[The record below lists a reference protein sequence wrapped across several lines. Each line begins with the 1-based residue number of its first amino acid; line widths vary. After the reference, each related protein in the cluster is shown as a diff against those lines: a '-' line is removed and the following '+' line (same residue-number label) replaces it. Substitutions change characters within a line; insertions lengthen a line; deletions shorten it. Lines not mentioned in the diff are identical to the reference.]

1 MNKFFFFLIY
11 VFSFFYLSAQTD
23 LDEIVAIVGD
33 EIILNS
39 DIQQQSLQFEQSE
52 DIICEIYKDLMFQKI
67 LINQAKIDSIQVSE
81 NEVTLEVDNRINYFI
96 TQLGSIK
103 NIENYY
109 NKDIDEIKNQLFDQ
123 IQDQFF
129 VQRMQY
135 KITNRVNVSPVDVIN
150 NGDDFTLLAALYSQD
165 INTSSKGGNLG
176 FVNREDM
183 IPEFNSFV
191 YAMDE
196 GEISNVIKSSSG
208 YHIVKLI
215 SRSGQK
221 LELSH
226 ILLKPNYN
234 KNDIS

>member
-1 MNKFFFFLIY
+1 MKNNIEEL
-11 VFSFFYLSAQTD
+11 
-23 LDEIVAIVGD
+23 
-33 EIILNS
+33 
-39 DIQQQSLQFEQSE
+39 
-52 DIICEIYKDLMFQKI
+52 
-67 LINQAKIDSIQVSE
+67 
-81 NEVTLEVDNRINYFI
+81 R
-96 TQLGSIK
+96 IK
-103 NIENYY
+103 NILNEY
-109 NKDIDEIKNQLFDQ
+109 KD
-123 IQDQFF
+123 
-129 VQRMQY
+129 R
-135 KITNRVNVSPVDVIN
+135 IN

-215 SRSGQK
+215 SRLGQK

-234 KNDIS
+234 KNDIQKLKFKLDSIKLNIEMDSLLFGKAAYLYSEDISKNNNDSVVLVNLK